1 MLCVVPPNRTL
12 MFHRDERQILI
23 KDLYWKLWSRQEMTI
38 QLLIMIVEWEKNC
51 LQIVL
56 GTAFLNNTAQEIA
69 Y

>member
-1 MLCVVPPNRTL
+1 